1 MSTTKPK
8 RTGRRAIGYGETREL
23 LLRRR
28 EELLAQMN
36 DVLADSRLDR
46 VGAQFQDAVDRATDS
61 LYQELAQGVAE
72 IATANLHKIDRA
84 LEKIERKTYGTCEVC
99 GKQIPQARLRA
110 LPFADLCVR
119 CQQEVEEE
127 AASDAYGHLGP
138 HRRN

>member
-8 RTGRRAIGYGETREL
+8 RTRRRASGYGEMRGL

-36 DVLADSRLDR
+36 DGLADSRLDR
-46 VGAQFQDAVDRATDS
+46 VGAQFQDAADRATDS
-61 LYQELAQGVAE
+61 LYHELAQGVAE

-84 LEKIERKTYGTCEVC
+84 LEKIERKTYGKCEAC
-99 GKQIPQARLRA
+99 GKRIPQARLRA

-127 AASDAYGHLGP
+127 SAADPYDHLGP